1 VATQTKKAKVY
12 RGEHQL
18 KILEPDRVDEFVL
31 TWGNQVAKVHKSD
44 GQIFRIDLA
53 EKHQRSFASQTIY
66 GQRAGDNSH
75 CQHIG
80 NRNLFR

>member
-1 VATQTKKAKVY
+1 MTTQTKKANVFRGGY
-12 RGEHQL
+12 RL
-18 KILEPDRVDEFVL
+18 KKLEPDQIDDFIL
-31 TWGNQVAKVHKSD
+31 TWKNQVAKVHRSE
-44 GQIFRIDLA
+44 GQVFRIDLA